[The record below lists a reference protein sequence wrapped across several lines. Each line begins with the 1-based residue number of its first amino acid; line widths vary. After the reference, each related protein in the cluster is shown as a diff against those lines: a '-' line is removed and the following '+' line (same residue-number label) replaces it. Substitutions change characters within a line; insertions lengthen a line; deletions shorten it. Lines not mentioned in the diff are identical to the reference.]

1 MFMSALQK
9 YVGLTAS
16 SPKRTYAVNGDR
28 KRRSTSHSPSPMPR
42 ATSCTRL
49 DEAGIDNGNNVL
61 KEDNDNNEEV
71 EKVME
76 DAPNTVLEVKQVEKY
91 IQDAANSELEV
102 KQVEKYIQNTSS
114 TEVDIKS
121 DEKFYQDAANTKPE
135 SVDNFKSGEEIISS
149 KVTIL
154 KLTISADVD
163 EVDIAAELATARS
176 CSQERDSPIAKHYP
190 QLKNP
195 CFVTCV
201 NSALCS

>member
-91 IQDAANSELEV
+91 IQ
-102 KQVEKYIQNTSS
+102 NTSS

-163 EVDIAAELATARS
+163 EVDIAAELATVRS